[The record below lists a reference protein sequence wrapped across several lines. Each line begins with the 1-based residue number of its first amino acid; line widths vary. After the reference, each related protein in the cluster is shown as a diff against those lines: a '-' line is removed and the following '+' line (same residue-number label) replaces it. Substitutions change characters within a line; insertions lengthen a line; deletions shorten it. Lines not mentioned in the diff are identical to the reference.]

1 MAFVTLDKADFEG
14 VDLTTLV
21 RRLFRVNTATGEVV
35 IRSANTTGMALRE
48 LTVEELMQMDVA
60 QLLRQVVRVDDV
72 TGELALKTTDTGG
85 GGGGAT
91 QLNDLSDVDL
101 DTEPPT
107 NSQVLVYDEAKEVWV
122 PASLDHGGGGARTV
136 FAADLAFASEE
147 APGLTVIRDDF
158 PEGDIS
164 VARIASG
171 HYRFVSASG
180 VFTPGK
186 TQAIAGWRVNG
197 SMFTIE
203 VLTLGNTR
211 TDVFVYT
218 NAGEG
223 GHTLLVDADGKKATI
238 LIEVHP

>member
-85 GGGGAT
+85 
-91 QLNDLSDVDL
+91 
-101 DTEPPT
+101 
-107 NSQVLVYDEAKEVWV
+107 
-122 PASLDHGGGGARTV
+122 GGGGARTV

-223 GHTLLVDADGKKATI
+223 GHTLLVDADGKEATI